1 MSFIAKRFDF
11 VLPDNQTEINYMAVD
26 VREVPKKH
34 IFLMDISLLPNLVTK
49 NNREMSMED

>member
-1 MSFIAKRFDF
+1 MVQELLFLRSTAH
-11 VLPDNQTEINYMAVD
+11 QTEINYMAVD